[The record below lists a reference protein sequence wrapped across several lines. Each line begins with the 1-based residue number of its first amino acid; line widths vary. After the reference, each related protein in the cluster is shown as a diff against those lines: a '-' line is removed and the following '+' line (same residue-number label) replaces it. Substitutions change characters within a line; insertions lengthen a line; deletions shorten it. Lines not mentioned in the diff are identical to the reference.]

1 MHIVFD
7 CLKKNDPFFNN
18 FIPGRSGK
26 SKVKNGGDRDSS
38 TTYSA
43 SGATNSASYAAS
55 HASNYDQYGS
65 RYNYGNYGQ
74 YYQGY
79 SY

>member
-1 MHIVFD
+1 MPNEQYHNMSKI
-7 CLKKNDPFFNN
+7 L
-18 FIPGRSGK
+18 IAGRSGK
-26 SKVKNGGDRDSS
+26 SKVKNGGDSS

-43 SGATNSASYAAS
+43 AGATYSASYTAS

-65 RYNYGNYGQ
+65 RYNYGNYGN